1 MHLYTEKPLK
11 FAFSKTSF
19 KEYSPQS
26 VDEAKF
32 GILGVPFDSTT
43 TYQAGARF
51 GPLYVREASYNF
63 EKFHLILN
71 KKFGIC
77 LYDCGNLEV
86 VPGNFHRTCNQL
98 QTVIS
103 SMIEKEITPIVIGG
117 EHTISYGI
125 TKAINIRD
133 ATIIHFDAHMDLRD
147 SYIGE
152 KYSHATIMHRIHD
165 QKPKNIIQI
174 GTRSCSQGELDFAR
188 KNGIEHYTPQEIRKD
203 IVGIE
208 KIISRIK
215 GPIYVTVDLDVLD
228 PAYAPSVG
236 TPAPGGLDSLELE
249 TLMFSLRNKHIIGF
263 DVMEVSS
270 TTVGDVTSLNAAKVI
285 LDLLFLQ

>member
-1 MHLYTEKPLK
+1 MHLFTEKPLK
-11 FAFSKTSF
+11 FAFSRTSF
-19 KEYSPQS
+19 KEYSHQS
-26 VDEAKF
+26 GDEAKF
-32 GILGVPFDSTT
+32 GIFGVPFDSTT
-43 TYQAGARF
+43 TYQPGARF

-71 KKFGIC
+71 KNFETC

-86 VPGNFHRTCNQL
+86 VPGNFHKTGSQL
-98 QTVIS
+98 QSVIS
-103 SMIEKEITPIVIGG
+103 SMIEKGITPIVIGG
-117 EHTISYGI
+117 EHTITCGI
-125 TKAINIRD
+125 TKAMDIRD

-152 KYSHATIMHRIHD
+152 KYSHATTMRRIHH

-174 GTRSCSQGELDFAR
+174 GTRSCSQGELEFAR
-188 KNGIEHYTPQEIRKD
+188 KNGIEHYTTQEIKED
-203 IVGIE
+203 LVGME
-208 KIISRIK
+208 KIISNIK

-249 TLMFSLRNKHIIGF
+249 KLIFSLKNKEIIGF

-270 TTVGDVTSLNAAKVI
+270 TTVGDITSLNAAKVI

>member
-1 MHLYTEKPLK
+1 MHLFTDTPLK
-11 FAFSKTSF
+11 FAFSRTDF
-19 KEYSPQS
+19 KEDTLKSEN
-26 VDEAKF
+26 DAKF

-43 TYQAGARF
+43 TYQPGARF

-63 EKFHLILN
+63 EKFHLFLN
-71 KKFGIC
+71 KKFETC

-86 VPGNFHRTCNQL
+86 VPGNFHKTCNQL
-98 QTVIS
+98 QSVIS
-103 SMIEKEITPIVIGG
+103 SMIKKGITPIVIGG

-125 TKAINIRD
+125 TKAINIQE

-152 KYSHATIMHRIHD
+152 KYSHATTMRRIHN
-165 QKPKNIIQI
+165 QKPKKIIQI
-174 GTRSCSQGELDFAR
+174 GTRSCSQGELEFAK
-188 KNGIEHYTPQEIRKD
+188 KNGIEHHTPLEIKED
-203 IVGIE
+203 LHGME
-208 KIISRIK
+208 KIINHIK

-236 TPAPGGLDSLELE
+236 TPSPGGLDSLELE
-249 TLMFSLRNKHIIGF
+249 KLVFSLRNKEIIGF

-270 TTVGDVTSLNAAKVI
+270 TTVGDITSLNAAKVI
-285 LDLLFLQ
+285 LDILFLQ

>member
-1 MHLYTEKPLK
+1 MHIFTEKPLK
-11 FAFSKTSF
+11 FAFSRTDF
-19 KEYSPQS
+19 KEDTPQS
-26 VDEAKF
+26 GKDAKF

-43 TYQAGARF
+43 TYQPGARF

-63 EKFHLILN
+63 EKFNLILN
-71 KKFGIC
+71 KKFETC

-86 VPGNFHRTCNQL
+86 VPGNFHRTCKQL
-98 QTVIS
+98 QSIITS
-103 SMIEKEITPIVIGG
+103 LIEKGITPIVIGG

-125 TKAINIRD
+125 IKAMNIRN

-152 KYSHATIMHRIHD
+152 KYSHATTMRRIHN
-165 QKPKNIIQI
+165 QKPKKIIQI
-174 GTRSCSQGELDFAR
+174 GTRSCSQGEVEFAK
-188 KNGIEHYTPQEIRKD
+188 KNGIEYYTPQEIKED
-203 IVGIE
+203 LLGMG
-208 KIISRIK
+208 KIINQIK

-249 TLMFSLRNKHIIGF
+249 KLIFSLRNKELIGF

-270 TTVGDVTSLNAAKVI
+270 TTMGDITSLNAAKVI

>member
-1 MHLYTEKPLK
+1 MHLFTEQPMK
-11 FAFSKTSF
+11 FAFSRTSF
-19 KEYSPQS
+19 EEYSQS
-26 VDEAKF
+26 GDKAKF

-43 TYQAGARF
+43 TYQPGARF
-51 GPLYVREASYNF
+51 GPLHVREASYNF

-71 KKFGIC
+71 KDLGTC

-86 VPGNFHRTCNQL
+86 VPGNFLKTCSQL
-98 QTVIS
+98 HSVIS
-103 SMIEKEITPIVIGG
+103 YMIEKDVTPIVIGG
-117 EHTISYGI
+117 EHTVTYGI
-125 TKAINIRD
+125 TKAMDIRD
-133 ATIIHFDAHMDLRD
+133 TTIIHFDAHMDLRD
-147 SYIGE
+147 RYIGE
-152 KYSHATIMHRIHD
+152 KYSHATTMRRIHQ

-174 GTRSCSQGELDFAR
+174 GIRSCSHGELEFAR
-188 KNGIEHYTPQEIRKD
+188 NNGIEHYTPQEIKED
-203 IVGIE
+203 MIGME
-208 KIISRIK
+208 KIISNIR

-249 TLMFSLRNKHIIGF
+249 KLILSLKNKQIIGF